1 MNYRKLYFKLIRH
14 ARERQMR
21 FISENH
27 LSLSD
32 VLGNTGINQFYGNFY
47 ERHHIIPRSFSDRPT
62 SMDRLNNYVMLTPRE
77 HFIAHLLL
85 VKITYKRS
93 QQFPNNAN
101 KQAAFKKMSYAIVA
115 MNNRS
120 NNQNDLLLSKKM
132 ADMDVVSNQSPSYL
146 YQVAKNNILSNGVL
160 KTYSPEQVKVMFDYY
175 YQHGFNLRSRSRR
188 QSPDYIQFQKKF
200 DYPYSRKQLNKLFA
214 RDGLS
219 IQNTLVND
227 KAIMIDKFVKQAKM
241 QYVETKKS
249 KRKGSRVVYSFDQV
263 ANMFRFF
270 VKHNNC
276 IQDHQYHSLQQKFN
290 YQPNRHMLLKL
301 FSNHGLSCMKF
312 ETFCALNA

>member
-1 MNYRKLYFKLIRH
+1 MNYCRLYFKLIRH

-21 FISENH
+21 FISENQ

-47 ERHHIIPRSFSDRPT
+47 ERHHIIPRSFSDHPT

-93 QQFPNNAN
+93 QQFPNNVN
-101 KQAAFKKMSYAIVA
+101 KQAAFKKMSYAVVA

-120 NNQNDLLLSKKM
+120 NNQNDVLLAKRM
-132 ADMDVVSNQSPSYL
+132 ADMHMVEKQSPSYL
-146 YQVAKNNILSNGVL
+146 YQTTKNNILSNGVL
-160 KTYSPEQVKVMFDYY
+160 KTYSPEQVRVMFDYY
-175 YQHGFNLRSRSRR
+175 YQHGFNLRGRSH
-188 QSPDYIQFQKKF
+188 DYNQFQEKF

-227 KAIMIDKFVKQAKM
+227 KTGMIDKFVKQAKK
-241 QYVETKKS
+241 QYIETKKS

-263 ANMFRFF
+263 ADMFRFF
-270 VKHNNC
+270 IKHNNC
-276 IQDHQYHSLQQKFN
+276 SQDHQYHALQQKFN
-290 YQPNRHMLLKL
+290 YQPSRRMLLKL
-301 FSNHGLSCMKF
+301 FGNHGLSCVKF
-312 ETFCALNA
+312 EMFCALNA